1 MATVILKWRPEISSF
16 TFENSYSSVV
26 NETNFEFTMCK
37 YAAPCGNLILAS
49 FNGALCLCVW
59 ENQKI
64 DLKKMLPFKVNI
76 DNKCVGEICKAHSLK
91 NSCPKVLKVACR
103 ELDEYFAKKR
113 KNFDVPISFWT
124 NSNLDNVMAGLKF
137 LDYGS
142 TISYSEFALRLN
154 SHAYRNIARLLG
166 KNLLQIFL
174 PCHRVI
180 EKGGGIGG
188 YAGGVIAKKFLL
200 ELERAR

>member
-1 MATVILKWRPEISSF
+1 MATVILKWNSEISSL
-16 TFENSYSSVV
+16 TLDNSYSNVA
-26 NETNFEFTMCK
+26 NKINAEFTMCK
-37 YAAPCGNLILAS
+37 YASPCGNLILAGYD
-49 FNGALCLCVW
+49 NALCLCVW

-64 DLKKMLPFKVNI
+64 DLKKLFPFKVNI
-76 DNKCVGEICKAHSLK
+76 DFES
-91 NSCPKVLKVACR
+91 NSYPKVLKVACR

-124 NSNLDNVMAGLKF
+124 NSNLNNVMAELKF
-137 LDYGS
+137 VSYGS

-154 SHAYRNIARLLG
+154 SHAYRIIARLLG

-180 EKGGGIGG
+180 EKGGRIGG
-188 YAGGVIAKKFLL
+188 YAGGIKAKKFLL